1 MGKRLISVLLLCG
14 VLSLCFSVNT
24 GFASAEEEENGVI
37 WTYDDDT
44 KTIIF
49 YGKGAVGDNRS
60 LYEEGSYQPMWYQ
73 YKSATEHVV
82 FEDGITYIG
91 KGAFY
96 CFTNLKT
103 VTMTDSVR
111 IIGAWA
117 FRYCLDLEKVVLS
130 KNITAIGE
138 AAFDN
143 CVPLKSIKLPQKL
156 ESVGSFSYCS
166 NLKSFK
172 LPDTVR
178 WTDPELLSRCSELK
192 TVKLPKHMKTI
203 KRFDFFDTE
212 KLRKLRIPKSVKS
225 VCMSAFIGSGLKV
238 IDLPKNV
245 VTIKN
250 GNLGQNVFSGR
261 EQPYRNKRLRKI
273 ILRSEKIKSIQ
284 KRSFSGLSKNV
295 TILVPK
301 SCLEKY
307 SEMLY
312 KSGMS
317 RKNKVRA
324 IK

>member
-1 MGKRLISVLLLCG
+1 MGKKLISVLLLCS

-24 GFASAEEEENGVI
+24 GIASAEEDYNVI
-37 WTYDDDT
+37 WTYEDDT

-49 YGKGAVGDNRS
+49 YGNGAVGDNRS
-60 LYEEGSYQPMWYQ
+60 LFEEGSYQPMWYQ
-73 YKSATEHVV
+73 YKNATEHIV
-82 FEDGITYIG
+82 FKDGITGIG
-91 KGAFY
+91 IGAFY

-103 VTMTDSVR
+103 VTMSDSVR
-111 IIGAWA
+111 MIGAWA
-117 FRYCLDLEKVVLS
+117 FRYCLDLEKIVLS
-130 KNITAIGE
+130 KNITDIGE

-143 CVPLKSIKLPQKL
+143 CELLKSIKLPKKL
-156 ESVGSFSYCS
+156 KSVGSFSNCS
-166 NLKSFK
+166 NLKSIE
-172 LPDTVR
+172 LPDSIKR
-178 WTDPELLSRCSELK
+178 TDPELLSTCLELK
-192 TVKLPKHMKTI
+192 SVKLPKHMKTI
-203 KRFDFFDTE
+203 KRFDFSDTE
-212 KLRKLRIPKSVKS
+212 KLRKLKIPESVKS

-250 GNLGQNVFSGR
+250 GNLGYNVFSGR

-273 ILRSEKIKSIQ
+273 ILRSEKIKTIQ

-301 SCLEKY
+301 SCLKKY